1 MGWSP
6 RTGRR
11 ATVWRGERI
20 ESVGAARCGA
30 GILPA
35 GPSSV
40 GTAKEET
47 MSLSEGLARL
57 SARAKEAEDR
67 AAAAKTEAREK
78 LELARSDAR
87 AGAQETAEQLHAAS
101 SEANAKAKSFGEGLG
116 RSWKEQLETVR
127 QRADERKVRHE
138 ANKAEDDAEMAE
150 GYAD

>member
-1 MGWSP
+1 MPSTTAESGDSTQRLRGWDGVLGP
-6 RTGRR
+6 GRR
-11 ATVWRGERI
+11 ATVRRRERV

-78 LELARSDAR
+78 LELAR
-87 AGAQETAEQLHAAS
+87 
-101 SEANAKAKSFGEGLG
+101 
-116 RSWKEQLETVR
+116 
-127 QRADERKVRHE
+127 
-138 ANKAEDDAEMAE
+138 
-150 GYAD
+150 